1 MSDVIEGKE
10 FYPRTPVGFLT
21 AESDWTLASV
31 KPKRELLLRLI
42 TKPGSMSLCG
52 GRWVVQFVRSAV
64 VPSKLKRSGPTDLV
78 TCDIQKKRKGLRPGG
93 CVLVA
98 GSDGPR
104 CVLRLL
110 NREADIGQ
118 EESYIVDSVATVAS
132 EQVHVSLKL
141 DISRNVGELL
151 ALPGPT
157 QQPQA
162 KAGESEDAQA
172 GWREAQKPTRKTGT
186 PHFYWLAWTL
196 ERLIAWRGRKI
207 RIDCAHTL
215 LVSQYEMLVFPD
227 M

>member
-1 MSDVIEGKE
+1 
-10 FYPRTPVGFLT
+10 
-21 AESDWTLASV
+21 
-31 KPKRELLLRLI
+31 
-42 TKPGSMSLCG
+42 MSLCG

-118 EESYIVDSVATVAS
+118 EESY
-132 EQVHVSLKL
+132 
-141 DISRNVGELL
+141 GELL
-151 ALPGPT
+151 TLHGPT

-186 PHFYWLAWTL
+186 PHFYWLASTL